1 MSNVLSFYF
10 DGSIIQ
16 AVKLRL
22 AGNTVEIKYARTFPV
37 EEFYDYLS
45 SCKEKSCVIC
55 CNPPIFY
62 QDTLHLPPAAEKF
75 YDKLV
80 RNEIRNAHPD
90 LTSFSFFHHIIG
102 ESSIEGKPHCKIAVF
117 SYPDKFLSDLIHRIS
132 HFGIKVSRIFAAP
145 YSIFRLALTTCSPD
159 FWQPRI
165 FIANVPGEKLH
176 LVSENSELAFIRKTP
191 SRDES
196 ILPEDATNINMTLD
210 YCIQSLRIRPVET
223 VYLNPVRLAG
233 HFLPPVSVPF
243 REELPPQLSDTP
255 YDIIH
260 NYLAPIAGALHSVES
275 PRIGNILPSDYAS
288 SVLHRRVLAAATF
301 IIIAMIMLLAMLLV
315 TEQLAINELKTKAG
329 RMRTELS
336 GSANELATFR
346 KLDSEVTQLKQP
358 LELVKMHNSSLN
370 PAAALAE
377 LNLPSSQAYIIKAVT
392 IQNGDGGLNLQIDG
406 IIISSDYSTTQSNY
420 EKLVSNIRALAGYA
434 VLSGKVDIKQKN
446 FSIQARYNGGRQG
459 SL

>member
-16 AVKLRL
+16 AVKVRL
-22 AGNTVEIKYARTFPV
+22 AGNSVEIKYALTLQL

-45 SCKEKSCVIC
+45 NCKEKSCIIC

-62 QDTLHLPPAAEKF
+62 QDTVHLPPAAGKF

-80 RNEIRNAHPD
+80 GNEIRNAHPD
-90 LTSFSFFHHIIG
+90 LTSFSFFHNIIG

-117 SYPDKFLSDLIHRIS
+117 SYPDNFLSDLIHQIS
-132 HFGIKVSRIFAAP
+132 HFGIKVSCIFAAP

-165 FIANVPGEKLH
+165 FIANLPGEKLH

-191 SRDES
+191 SLDNNL
-196 ILPEDATNINMTLD
+196 LPEDINNINMTLD
-210 YCIQSLRIRPVET
+210 YCIQSLRLRPIQT
-223 VYLNPVRLAG
+223 VYLNPASLAG

-243 REELPPQLSDTP
+243 REELPPQLADTP
-255 YDIIH
+255 SDIIQ
-260 NYLAPIAGALHSVES
+260 NYLAPIASALHSVES
-275 PRIGNILPSDYAS
+275 PNIANILPSDYAS
-288 SVLHRRVLAAATF
+288 SILHRKLLTTATL
-301 IIIAMIMLLAMLLV
+301 IIVAIIMVLAMLLV
-315 TEQLAINELKTKAG
+315 NEQLAINELKTEAG

-346 KLDSEVTQLKQP
+346 KLDSDVTQLKQP
-358 LELVKMHNSSLN
+358 LELVKIHNSSLN
-370 PAAALAE
+370 PAVALAE
-377 LNLPSSQAYIIKAVT
+377 LNLPQSGDYIIKAVT
-392 IQNGDGGLNLQIDG
+392 IQNGEGGLNLQIEG
-406 IIISSDYSTTQSNY
+406 AIISSAYSATQGNY
-420 EKLVSNIRALAGYA
+420 EKLVALIGALPGYA

-446 FSIQARYNGGRQG
+446 FSIQARYNGGRRG
-459 SL
+459 P